1 MIEKFEFSLKFKNI
15 HEQNSHKY
23 TFPTGLH
30 IIYGESNVGK
40 SELIQLLTKTV
51 QSCESELFVIEN
63 CNILNNKTVITQ
75 NPDMQIIGTTIEQEL
90 AFSFEC
96 HSNDSNEIQS
106 KLKKIKNN
114 LLFRAD
120 LNRHPNTL
128 SGGEKELLNIA
139 TAISQSSKV
148 LLIDDSL
155 SFLSSAIK
163 ERIIR
168 KIFSKYTEQSIIL
181 WFTSDDYDLKFGDTK
196 WEMTHS
202 TLIPFTLSRQI
213 KFPKVILPPGK
224 LSLFIDNLDFS
235 YDNQQQIFNNFSIS
249 KTNFRCLG
257 ITGENGSGK
266 STLAALLSKLEKPNA
281 GNIKLNCR
289 TRDRINIGYLDQFP
303 EKTLGILSPN
313 DFIKLLIKNNKLA
326 GSQIQNISATMKSMD
341 IDWREVNNLH
351 AMDLPWTTLRI
362 ILIVILTNCKYDL
375 LILDEPTFGM
385 GNHQKQI
392 LFSYFNRYLMNK
404 HLILISHDSKF
415 IDELCDSKITLENN
429 GK

>member
-1 MIEKFEFSLKFKNI
+1 VIENFEFSLKFKNI
-15 HEQNSHKY
+15 RKQNFQKY
-23 TFPTGLH
+23 SFPSGLH
-30 IIYGESNVGK
+30 IIYGESDVGK
-40 SELIQLLTKTV
+40 SELIQLLASNV
-51 QSCESELFVIEN
+51 QSCESELFAIEN
-63 CNILNNKTVITQ
+63 CNILKNKIVIAQ
-75 NPDMQIIGTTIEQEL
+75 NPDFQIIGNTIEQEL
-90 AFSFEC
+90 AFSLEC

-114 LLFRAD
+114 LLLSGD
-120 LNRHPNTL
+120 LKRHPNTL

-139 TAISQSSKV
+139 TAISQSPRV

-155 SFLSSAIK
+155 SFLSSAVK
-163 ERIIR
+163 ERIVR
-168 KIFSKYTEQSIIL
+168 KIFPKHTKQSIIM

-196 WEMTHS
+196 WEMTNS
-202 TLIPFTLSRQI
+202 KLKSLIPQPQI

-224 LSLFIDNLDFS
+224 LSLFINELDFS
-235 YDNQQQIFNNFSIS
+235 YDNQRPIFSNFSIS
-249 KTNFRCLG
+249 KTHFRCLG

-281 GNIKLNCR
+281 GSIKLKCKSRKN
-289 TRDRINIGYLDQFP
+289 INLGYLDQFP

-326 GSQIQNISATMKSMD
+326 GSQIHDISTILKSLD
-341 IDWREVNNLH
+341 IDWYKVNNLH
-351 AMDLPWTTLRI
+351 AIDLPWTTLRV
-362 ILIVILTNCKYDL
+362 ILIVILTKCKYDL
-375 LILDEPTFGM
+375 LIFDEPTFGM
-385 GNHQKQI
+385 GNRQKQI
-392 LFSYFNRYLMNK
+392 LFSHFNKYLMNK